1 MEQQLI
7 KTLLN
12 NATYL
17 ENQANLRRS
26 LFSEDFADIYDLV
39 KEAHG
44 KYEHDI
50 SPDEVYSLWLSQNPV
65 ATSAEIHEVR
75 DVVDQ
80 IKHAEAISSDIASDV
95 INNLWRK
102 DIGREVANLGI
113 NMSEG
118 DPSALRRLQTLLER
132 ITDSY
137 MPDDFGEDITDD
149 IMSYW
154 LKYPTIISL
163 PSTSLRCPVICTA
176 LVVVTLLL

>member
-1 MEQQLI
+1 
-7 KTLLN
+7 
-12 NATYL
+12 
-17 ENQANLRRS
+17 LRRS
-26 LFSEDFADIYDLV
+26 LFSDDFAAIYDLV

-102 DIGREVANLGI
+102 GHRA
-113 NMSEG
+113 
-118 DPSALRRLQTLLER
+118 
-132 ITDSY
+132 
-137 MPDDFGEDITDD
+137 
-149 IMSYW
+149 
-154 LKYPTIISL
+154 
-163 PSTSLRCPVICTA
+163 
-176 LVVVTLLL
+176 